1 MNKEQFINEYQD
13 IMSSGDGYGMRNWQ
27 IAELNN
33 LFAKVGVTS
42 ILKDWINEMF
52 TSIEDGVSGEE
63 INFVAKMLGV
73 KATISFG

>member
-63 INFVAKMLGV
+63 IKFVAKMLGV

>member
-13 IMSSGDGYGMRNWQ
+13 IMSSGDQAGLNGWQ
-27 IAELNN
+27 MLELNE
-33 LFAKVGVTS
+33 LFARVGVTS

-63 INFVAKMLGV
+63 INWIAEKLGM
-73 KATISFG
+73 KAAISFA

>member
-13 IMSSGDGYGMRNWQ
+13 IMSSGEQPGLNGWQ
-27 IAELNN
+27 MLELNE
-33 LFAKVGVTS
+33 LFARVGVTS

-63 INFVAKMLGV
+63 INWIAEKLGM
-73 KATISFG
+73 KAAISFA